1 MNVRSLAV
9 SLGCVIVMSVG
20 VTPHAVGVADD
31 ATKTTAA
38 ATSPHDNGT
47 HAPPTTPSLP
57 TLNWPKPTPADWLDV
72 AAGCGGGMGAVG
84 NGVVDDTEAIQ
95 VRAAAA
101 RVLHSAI
108 AHCPL
113 SSSRAHNYDS
123 V

>member
-20 VTPHAVGVADD
+20 VTPHAVGVAD

-38 ATSPHDNGT
+38 ADGATSPHDNGT
-47 HAPPTTPSLP
+47 PPTTPGLP

-84 NGVVDDTEAIQ
+84 NGVDDDTEAIQ